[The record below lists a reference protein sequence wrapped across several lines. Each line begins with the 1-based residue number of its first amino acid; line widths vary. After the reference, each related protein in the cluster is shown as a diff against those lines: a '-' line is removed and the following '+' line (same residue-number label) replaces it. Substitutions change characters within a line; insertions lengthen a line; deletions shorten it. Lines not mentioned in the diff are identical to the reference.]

1 MKGLTLILGGLITLV
16 GIIWLINPLSTVS
29 FLAWVLAF
37 ALLATAISQ
46 MSFYFSLET
55 KHRNVWSLL
64 QSILS
69 LIFAFIIFGMSGA
82 ERANFLITL
91 VGFWAIAIGITR
103 LFLGFSLR
111 KSGFEQDNRIIST
124 GIWALVI
131 GLLLL
136 ILPLLFSA
144 FIGYLAAFF
153 LIISGISLLL
163 TGLQLP

>member
-1 MKGLTLILGGLITLV
+1 MKGLTLTLGGLTTLV
-16 GIIWLINPLSTVS
+16 GIIWLVNPLSTVS

-37 ALLATAISQ
+37 ALFAAAVSQ
-46 MSFYFSLET
+46 MSFYFSLEPQY
-55 KHRNVWSLL
+55 RNIWSLL

-69 LIFAFIIFGMSGA
+69 LIFALIIFGMSGA

-103 LFLGFSLR
+103 ILLGFSLR
-111 KSGFEQDNRIIST
+111 DTAFDRDRHILSSGVWT
-124 GIWALVI
+124 LVI
-131 GLLLL
+131 GILLLV
-136 ILPLLFSA
+136 LPLLFSA

-153 LIISGISLLL
+153 LIIAGVSLLI

>member
-1 MKGLTLILGGLITLV
+1 MKGLTLILGGLTTLV

-37 ALLATAISQ
+37 ALFATAISQ
-46 MSFYFSLET
+46 MSFYFSLEAQ
-55 KHRNVWSLL
+55 HRNIWSLI

-69 LIFAFIIFGMSGA
+69 LIFACIIFGMSGA

-91 VGFWAIAIGITR
+91 VGFWALAIGVTR
-103 LFLGFSLR
+103 VFLGLSLR
-111 KSGFEQDNRIIST
+111 KTGFEQDQRIIST
-124 GIWALVI
+124 GIWSLVI

-136 ILPLLFSA
+136 IVPLFFSA

-153 LIISGISLLL
+153 LIIAGISLLV